1 MDDRPRGQGM
11 PAGYPLTPL
20 SKYAREMSDKKKI
33 LIQLDSDAHPSVFDR
48 VVAVDAGAEEIFS
61 YGNVQL
67 DQVRDLVYGAIF
79 TRGPSDLHRSA
90 VFIGG
95 SDLEVGEKMLDRV
108 TKSFLGALSVSVL
121 LDSSGANTTA
131 SAAVRVAASH
141 VDLAGAQVLVLG
153 ATGLVG
159 RRVVRLLAHEGARV
173 RVGSRSLDRSTEVVQ
188 TLRELGTEKSLAA
201 LEEAELTPVATGDD
215 AGLKEALDGVSVVIC
230 AGAIG
235 VTLLPEPA
243 WRACSDLRVI
253 VDLNAVPPLGAE
265 GVEVTAKAVDEDGV
279 LCYGAVGVGGTK
291 MKIHKA
297 AVRALF
303 EKNDQVLD
311 AEAVYELGRDV

>member
-1 MDDRPRGQGM
+1 V
-11 PAGYPLTPL
+11 
-20 SKYAREMSDKKKI
+20 SDKKKI

-61 YGNVQL
+61 YGDVRVE
-67 DQVRDLVYGAIF
+67 QVRDLIYGAIF
-79 TRGPSDLHRSA
+79 TRGSADLHRSA

-95 SDLEVGEKMLDRV
+95 GDLEVGEKMLDRAV
-108 TKSFLGALSVSVL
+108 SSFLGPLSVSVL

-131 SAAVRVAASH
+131 SAAVRVVAGH
-141 VDLAGAQVLVLG
+141 MNLADVPVLVLG

-159 RRVVRLLAHEGARV
+159 RRVVRLLAHEGARI
-173 RVGSRSLDRSTEVVQ
+173 RVGSRSLDRSTMVVHS
-188 TLRELGTEKSLAA
+188 LRELGKAKFLAG
-201 LEEAELTPVATGDD
+201 LEGVQMTPVATGDESSLRD
-215 AGLKEALDGVSVVIC
+215 ALDGVSAVIC

-235 VTLLPEPA
+235 VTLLPEA
-243 WRACSDLRVI
+243 VWRSNSDLRVV

-265 GVEVTAKAVDEDGV
+265 GVEVTAKAVDENGV